1 MNMQTLHVDLAQ
13 RRYPIHVGSG
23 LLTNKEL
30 WLPYLRGKQVLVISD
45 ENVAPHYLPPI
56 DEALQSDGRQVGQLV
71 LPPGEQEKTMARFS
85 EALHAL
91 AMLRANRDACVIALG
106 GGVVGDLAGFAAA
119 CWMRGIDFVQM
130 PTTLLAMVDSSVGGK
145 TAVDLPEGK
154 NLVGAFHQ
162 PRAVIADI
170 TTLSTLP
177 QRELSAGLAEV
188 VKYGAIFDEGFFAWL
203 EDHTTDLL
211 ARRDEVIIEAI
222 LRSCQHKANVV
233 ARDETE
239 QGDRALLNFGHTFGH
254 ALETATE
261 YGSLLHGEAVSI
273 GMLLAARLSAQLG
286 RSTVHD
292 SDRLAALLRRLQL
305 PVELPGGHTP
315 AYLLELMRLDKKSLS
330 GALRLIL
337 WRGIGHAEIVR
348 DIPESNVLSV
358 LTA

>member
-1 MNMQTLHVDLAQ
+1 MNMQTLHVELAQ

-23 LLTNKEL
+23 LLANKEL

-45 ENVAPHYLPPI
+45 ENVAPRYLAPV
-56 DEALQSDGRQVGQLV
+56 DAALHSDGREVGHLV
-71 LPPGEQEKTMARFS
+71 LPAGEQEKTLARFS

-91 AMLRANRDACVIALG
+91 AVLRANRDASVIALG

-145 TAVDLPEGK
+145 TAVDLPQGK

-188 VKYGAIFDEGFFAWL
+188 VKYGAIFDEAFFTWL
-203 EDHTTDLL
+203 ENHTPDLL
-211 ARRDEVIIEAI
+211 ACRDDVIIEAI
-222 LRSCQHKANVV
+222 LRSCQYKADVV

-239 QGDRALLNFGHTFGH
+239 QGERALLNFGHTFGH
-254 ALETATE
+254 ALETATD

-273 GMLLAARLSAQLG
+273 GMLLAARLSARLG
-286 RSTVHD
+286 RSTDHD
-292 SDRLAALLRRLQL
+292 SNRLGALLRRLQL

-315 AYLLELMRLDKKSLS
+315 TYLLELMRLDKKSLS

-337 WRGIGHAEIVR
+337 WRGIGRAEIVR
-348 DIPESNVLSV
+348 DIPESDVLAV